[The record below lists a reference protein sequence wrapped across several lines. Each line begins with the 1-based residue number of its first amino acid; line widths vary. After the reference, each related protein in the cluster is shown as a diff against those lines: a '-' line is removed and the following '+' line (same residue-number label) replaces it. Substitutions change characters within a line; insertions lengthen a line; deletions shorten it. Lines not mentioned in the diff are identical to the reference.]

1 MPLVVLFYLEIS
13 LVELILQLLLL
24 FPPFFLLFADR
35 VLLDG
40 QNLLQ
45 FLFVLFLKFF
55 LVTCSQLVQCLLIN
69 LRQVNFLLK
78 LFVLSINFVDKKFV
92 FLLKLLESFL
102 QLVIFSFYEL
112 NFLLSKSE
120 FLLLI

>member
-112 NFLLSKSE
+112 HFLLSKSE

>member
-13 LVELILQLLLL
+13 LVELILQLLLF

-112 NFLLSKSE
+112 HFLLSKSE

>member
-13 LVELILQLLLL
+13 LVELILQLLLF
-24 FPPFFLLFADR
+24 FPPFFLLFTDR

-45 FLFVLFLKFF
+45 FLFVLFLEFF

-112 NFLLSKSE
+112 HFLLSKSE